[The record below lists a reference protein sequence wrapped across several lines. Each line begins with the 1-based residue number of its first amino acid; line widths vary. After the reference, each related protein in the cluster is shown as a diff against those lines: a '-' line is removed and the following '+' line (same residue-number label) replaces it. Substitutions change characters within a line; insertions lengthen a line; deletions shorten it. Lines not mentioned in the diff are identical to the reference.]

1 MNSTRSHAICADNWW
16 NRLHDSTSFHV
27 EGTNDVDS
35 NISPLKSDNTT
46 RCTTPMHCK
55 LHVFN
60 RPLFIES
67 DQNIN
72 VSMGSITKSY
82 KYYHKNVG
90 FLPSEYLP
98 GRKSTNVTKPTGQS
112 IGNTPSITNSSK
124 TTVIFAKKEVLSL
137 RCNEIIQ
144 LNARDRTKDR
154 NGRISINF
162 PNKTLNRREPMNHP
176 DSVIV
181 WKNETKSERENK
193 ASGDDIFNDSI
204 VWGELA
210 LNTMSCL
217 DNPNI
222 KNVHVNR
229 KYI

>member
-1 MNSTRSHAICADNWW
+1 MVPSPNSHHSFGFTFKTFLTIMVNEKTKSAALANNTNVIHRQMITVLRPDFHIWNSNPVGTPKIWTKCDHMNSTRSHAICADNWW

-90 FLPSEYLP
+90 FLPSEYWP
-98 GRKSTNVTKPTGQS
+98 GRKSTNDNQTVRPS
-112 IGNTPSITNSSK
+112 IGNTPSLANSCES
-124 TTVIFAKKEVLSL
+124 TVICAKKEVLSL
-137 RCNEIIQ
+137 R
-144 LNARDRTKDR
+144 
-154 NGRISINF
+154 
-162 PNKTLNRREPMNHP
+162 
-176 DSVIV
+176 
-181 WKNETKSERENK
+181 
-193 ASGDDIFNDSI
+193 
-204 VWGELA
+204 
-210 LNTMSCL
+210 
-217 DNPNI
+217 
-222 KNVHVNR
+222 
-229 KYI
+229 